1 VDDDPGANPQLAA
14 SHLHAEMPL
23 VNLRKTVG
31 KGLEGIRG
39 LLSGGLYSG
48 GAYFFAVLCV
58 AGVLY
63 RFRNPDA
70 ARVHRAHLAGLAV
83 AVLVLPFLSSGAAAA
98 HLAGWLAP
106 LLVVFGAG
114 FLYVLIETTGERPP
128 WQIKGLLALALALHA
143 LPLTYDL
150 AAPRRLPFTYPPY
163 VPSLFALTRQHIMS
177 ARPETQALMCDVPAG
192 FAWYA
197 DCPAWQQ
204 PARYEDFDRI
214 HRLQYIAAQLISPQT
229 LGRPYFSEL
238 SRGETQG
245 WNGVYIG
252 LAARQ
257 MPYYHPLRRIVQLQP
272 GTFVLTE

>member
-1 VDDDPGANPQLAA
+1 
-14 SHLHAEMPL
+14 
-23 VNLRKTVG
+23 
-31 KGLEGIRG
+31 
-39 LLSGGLYSG
+39 
-48 GAYFFAVLCV
+48 
-58 AGVLY
+58 
-63 RFRNPDA
+63 
-70 ARVHRAHLAGLAV
+70 LAV

-214 HRLQYIAAQLISPQT
+214 HRLQYIAAQLIKPANP
-229 LGRPYFSEL
+229 GRPIFPSCRVAKPKAGTASTSASL
-238 SRGETQG
+238 P
-245 WNGVYIG
+245 
-252 LAARQ
+252 ARC
-257 MPYYHPLRRIVQLQP
+257 PIYHTLRRIVQLQP
-272 GTFVLTE
+272 GTLSLPSEMIDEGLYIKDKIRNTFLGLLSKLCLCPLIF